1 MHLADIGFLDGQY
14 VQLLADSIQPV
25 YIQKLT
31 PVVGTLI
38 RLGLLRSRS
47 VYSPGTKRMCFVL
60 ETTDSG
66 TAYVAA
72 WIQQH
77 SKSAYLPTGTA

>member
-1 MHLADIGFLDGQY
+1 MHLADVGLLDSQH

-31 PVVGTLI
+31 PVVGALI
-38 RLGLLRSRS
+38 QLGLLRSRS
-47 VYSPGTKRMCFVL
+47 VYSPDTKRMWFVL

-77 SKSAYLPTGTA
+77 SNA